1 MAEDPFFVSVIIPVY
16 NADRFLLEAVESVRQ
31 QVYKPMEI
39 IIVDDG
45 STDDSAEFIRNLGDD
60 IHYLYQEHRGPSAA
74 RNQGLAMA
82 RGNVIAFLD
91 ADDIWPQG
99 RLQLQLERLLQD
111 PNLEVVMGRTQYF
124 GLLSAHRRKIRFEGP
139 DNTAIIM
146 SLGSAVIRIS
156 TFEKVGNFDESLPN
170 QEDLDWFLRA
180 REKGVLMLILK
191 HITLQYRMHEG
202 NYSRTQS
209 SEQGLMRVLKKSVI
223 RRKSNPQQVQL
234 PNFYDFDEGRI
245 QRHTTDNG
253 VGE

>member
-1 MAEDPFFVSVIIPVY
+1 
-16 NADRFLLEAVESVRQ
+16 
-31 QVYKPMEI
+31 
-39 IIVDDG
+39 
-45 STDDSAEFIRNLGDD
+45 
-60 IHYLYQEHRGPSAA
+60 
-74 RNQGLAMA
+74 MA

-99 RLQLQLERLLQD
+99 RLQSQLERLLQD
-111 PNLEVVMGRTQYF
+111 PNLEVVMGRTQYV
-124 GLLSAHRRKIRFEGP
+124 GLLSAHRGKIRFEGP

-146 SLGSAVIRIS
+146 HLGSAVIRKS
-156 TFEKVGNFDESLPN
+156 TLEKVGNFDESLPSY
-170 QEDLDWFLRA
+170 EDLDWFLRA
-180 REKGVLMLILK
+180 REKGVSMLILK